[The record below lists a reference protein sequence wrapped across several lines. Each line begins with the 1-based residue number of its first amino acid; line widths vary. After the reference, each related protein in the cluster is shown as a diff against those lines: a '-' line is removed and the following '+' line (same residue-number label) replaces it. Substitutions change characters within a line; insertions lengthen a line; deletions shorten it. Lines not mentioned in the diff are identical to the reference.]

1 MGEQAAVRPAR
12 MTREARREHFLDVA
26 ADLIT
31 ERGVEAV
38 TMEGVAAAAGVS
50 KGLGYAYFDNR
61 GELLVALFQRELAV
75 YQQRTRERLAVAA
88 DFEERLRTVVGG
100 WFDMVAERGQLLGTL
115 LQASQ
120 VQAALQPHRSRYYRN
135 LEEFYGR
142 MAAEELGVPKRK
154 AVIAS
159 AILIA
164 GLSGVVDRWVECRDP
179 RKLLE
184 ETFVEA
190 AVGALRNLA

>member
-1 MGEQAAVRPAR
+1 MRASR

-26 ADLIT
+26 AELISS
-31 ERGVEAV
+31 RGVEAV

-61 GELLVALFQRELAV
+61 GELLIALFQRELEL
-75 YQQRTRERLAVAA
+75 YDQRTRERVAA
-88 DFEERLRTVVGG
+88 ATGFEGRIRAAIGG

-120 VQAALQPHRSRYYRN
+120 VQAALLPYRSRYYRS
-135 LEEFYGR
+135 LEEYYGR
-142 MAAEELGVPKRK
+142 LAAEGLGIPKDK

-164 GLSGVVDRWVECRDP
+164 GLTGVADRWAECDDP
-179 RKLLE
+179 RALLE
-184 ETFVEA
+184 ETYVQVA
-190 AVGALRNLA
+190 MGALRNLT

>member
-12 MTREARREHFLDVA
+12 MTKEARREHFLDVA
-26 ADLIT
+26 AELVAD
-31 ERGVEAV
+31 RGIEAV

-61 GELLVALFQRELAV
+61 GELLVALFKREVAV
-75 YQQRTRERLAVAA
+75 YRQRTRDRMAA
-88 DFEERLRTVVGG
+88 ATDFEARLRVGVAG

-120 VQAALQPHRSRYYRN
+120 VQAALQPHRSRYYRD
-135 LEEFYGR
+135 LEELYGR
-142 MAAEELGVPKRK
+142 MAADALGIPKEK

-159 AILIA
+159 AVLIA
-164 GLSGVVDRWVECRDP
+164 GLSGVVDRWVECKEP
-179 RKLLE
+179 RELLE
-184 ETFVEA
+184 ETFVQA
-190 AVGALRNLA
+190 ALGAFRNLA